1 VSRKSRRKADRSP
14 LVEAMKSYV
23 EFPWDYSYFK
33 WQDIPAQVRREMVRN
48 TSMFGR
54 CWIWGRTRQVADVSK
69 QAARE
74 IYNENWNGCRDVWK
88 ENYRRRKLALY
99 TDRPIE
105 PPDPRLVE
113 GERQYREREAAEHA
127 KFNRMQQRC

>member
-69 QAARE
+69 
-74 IYNENWNGCRDVWK
+74 
-88 ENYRRRKLALY
+88 
-99 TDRPIE
+99 
-105 PPDPRLVE
+105 
-113 GERQYREREAAEHA
+113 
-127 KFNRMQQRC
+127 

>member
-1 VSRKSRRKADRSP
+1 
-14 LVEAMKSYV
+14 
-23 EFPWDYSYFK
+23 
-33 WQDIPAQVRREMVRN
+33 
-48 TSMFGR
+48 
-54 CWIWGRTRQVADVSK
+54 VADVSK

-127 KFNRMQQRC
+127 KFNRMQQRCYQKWLALKKR

>member
-48 TSMFGR
+48 TS
-54 CWIWGRTRQVADVSK
+54 ISTRSLDTKHGSRFISCASPRFACGEVA
-69 QAARE
+69 R
-74 IYNENWNGCRDVWK
+74 Y
-88 ENYRRRKLALY
+88 
-99 TDRPIE
+99 
-105 PPDPRLVE
+105 
-113 GERQYREREAAEHA
+113 
-127 KFNRMQQRC
+127 